1 MSFCG
6 RRPGPTSV
14 VRRPGPLD
22 PATYVA
28 LAIAAL
34 LAAPLLAQVRY
45 NSGQTIAPVFEGW
58 ERNADGT
65 FSMLFGYMNRN
76 YEEELDIPI
85 GPNNRLEPGDPDQG
99 QPTHF
104 FPRRQQFM
112 FKVQVPKDWGDKDLV
127 WTLTHRGHTEKAYAT
142 LRDFWEI
149 SNNVYHQNRSGPGP
163 QGAPNTG
170 PKATLVGEAT
180 RTVGVNQP
188 LPLEMTIE
196 DDGLPAPSARRGG
209 GGTVVPRAPAA
220 RGTGPAMTPVPIPP
234 RQNPITQMKVRLD
247 PGMRL
252 GAIWVLHRRGGAGDV
267 TFDPPKA
274 AAVDGKAVTTARFS
288 EPGTYMLRGFADD
301 GILLDYVDVTVTVA
315 SR

>member
-1 MSFCG
+1 MTPVE
-6 RRPGPTSV
+6 RRPGRV
-14 VRRPGPLD
+14 HPGSWF
-22 PATYVA
+22 AVA
-28 LAIAAL
+28 LAL
-34 LAAPLLAQVRY
+34 LLTAPLLAQTRY

-65 FSMLFGYMNRN
+65 FTMVFGYMNRN

-85 GPNNRLEPGDPDQG
+85 GENNRLEPGDPDQG

-104 FPRRQQFM
+104 FARRQQFM
-112 FKVQVPKDWGDKDLV
+112 FKVRVPKDWGDKDLV

-142 LRDFWEI
+142 LKNFWEI

-163 QGAPNTG
+163 QGAPNSG
-170 PKATLVGEAT
+170 PKATLIGDRT
-180 RTVGVNQP
+180 RRVAVDTP

-209 GGTVVPRAPAA
+209 GGTALPRAPAA
-220 RGTGPAMTPVPIPP
+220 RGRGPAMPPVIVPT

-252 GAIWVLHRRGGAGDV
+252 GAIWVLHRRTGTGEV

-274 AAVDGKAVTTARFS
+274 PATDGKAVTTARFS
-288 EPGTYMLRGFADD
+288 APGTYTLRGFADD
-301 GILLDYVDVTVTVA
+301 GILLDYVDVVVNVQ
-315 SR
+315 